1 MAWYRSPRNPIKRK
15 LSHNHHPNL
24 LWLTLSHKVVL
35 HRIGP
40 HVWIPAQVIVWGL
53 VEILQCFVTGPGG
66 WYAARLFL
74 GLAESGFLPGAL
86 YTLSQWYTQDEITS
100 RTSAFF
106 FGSSVASA
114 FGSLISSGALRL
126 EGEHGIRGWQW
137 SVFREKRITHVLPG
151 TLTQGLQD
159 LYYLWSFNDR

>member
-1 MAWYRSPRNPIKRK
+1 M
-15 LSHNHHPNL
+15 
-24 LWLTLSHKVVL
+24 VL